1 MLTYCEIYEKA
12 NANDLTR
19 LLRTAE
25 DLLVEEEKNFL
36 QANGESTRKAKSL
49 AKERLTEWVNR
60 ALEEKDKLPLTPED
74 FKHFRLSYIC
84 TKAFAS
90 LLEV

>member
-1 MLTYCEIYEKA
+1 MLTYYEIEEKA
-12 NANDLTR
+12 NAQNLNS
-19 LLRTAE
+19 LLWTIQ
-25 DLLVEEEKNFL
+25 DLLLKEEKARL
-36 QANGESTRKAKSL
+36 QANKESTRKAKSL
-49 AKERLTEWVNR
+49 MEQRLTEWVNR

-90 LLEV
+90 LLQV